1 MSLNALPTNRLTL
14 AQQMQAHTSKHP
26 PPKKKITEKKMWE
39 LGGKTIQ
46 GACAVG

>member
-26 PPKKKITEKKMWE
+26 PPNHRKKMWE

>member
-26 PPKKKITEKKMWE
+26 PHQKSQKKKMWE